1 MTNIIWLGILAWIF
15 SGIVQSIDAYFKSRR
30 VVTVKQMADNVTKG
44 LSPFGDKMTDQY
56 IQRLLRNSLEMNHFR
71 DASEAAQ
78 KEINKRSTGQIK
90 DNSRNLAKPKKNR
103 PVKLF

>member
-1 MTNIIWLGILAWIF
+1 MIIWLLIAVWILYEIAKGID
-15 SGIVQSIDAYFKSRR
+15 SHFKSRR
-30 VVTVKQMADNVTKG
+30 VLTIKQMADNVTKG